1 MSPRAPRPP
10 ARPWGG
16 ALRGGGTPPRPLRM
30 KHICFIVI
38 TGNVGAC
45 AGDKDSAAAHSGG
58 RAARSSALIADLD
71 AEFGQARYDHFAA
84 ERAALAEALRA
95 LCAEPAERPPT
106 AAGVEAARAAWW
118 AARAPWKQAE
128 LIRFG
133 PTVEYPERLGPPIDT
148 WPVDPSAVEALIA
161 GDGPLDAATFAA
173 QGARA
178 RGLPVIEHLLWA
190 EAADAA
196 ASAARLGAA
205 PRRCAALVG
214 LSGDLQ
220 ANAEALAAA
229 WSAPWGPRLT
239 TPQAGDGDRYDDV
252 QDVVDE
258 WVNRMAFTVEDIRG
272 AKLGG
277 PLGDGG
283 GAQAQ
288 PALAESAASGRG
300 VADASDALAGVAAAW
315 SGGDGLGVI
324 DLVDDAALAARVQQ
338 RLDATAAR
346 LAALPSPLGQTVVDQ
361 PELVQQAQDA
371 LYALQVSLQVE
382 LAPAIGVTVTFND
395 NDGD

>member
-16 ALRGGGTPPRPLRM
+16 ALRGGGTPPRPSTM
-30 KHICFIVI
+30 KHLCFIVFTHSL
-38 TGNVGAC
+38 TGC
-45 AGDKDSAAAHSGG
+45 TGDNDSAAGSPAGG
-58 RAARSSALIADLD
+58 RAARSAALIIDLH
-71 AEFGQARYDHFAA
+71 ANLAQARYDRFAA
-84 ERAALAEALRA
+84 DSGALAEALTA
-95 LCAEPAERPPT
+95 LCADPAGAPPT
-106 AAGVEAARAAWW
+106 PAGVEAARAAWW
-118 AARAPWKQAE
+118 TARGPWKQAE

-133 PTVEYPERLGPPIDT
+133 PTIEYPERLGPPIDT
-148 WPVDPSAVEALIA
+148 WPVEPAAVEALIA
-161 GDGPLDAATFAA
+161 GEGPLDAAAFAA

-190 EAADAA
+190 DGEAT
-196 ASAARLGAA
+196 AARLGAE
-205 PRRCAALVG
+205 PRRCAALIG
-214 LSGDLQ
+214 LSGDL
-220 ANAEALAAA
+220 LSTAAA
-229 WSAPWGPRLT
+229 LSAAWADPWGARLT
-239 TPQAGDGDRYDDV
+239 APAPGDGDRYDDV

-283 GAQAQ
+283 GPRAQ

-300 VADASDALAGVAAAW
+300 LDDARDALAGVAAAW
-315 SGGDGLGVI
+315 SGEDGLGVI
-324 DLVDDAALAARVQQ
+324 NLVDDDAVVARVQQ
-338 RLDATAAR
+338 RLDASAAR
-346 LAALPSPLGQTVVDQ
+346 LAALPTPLGQTVVEQ

-371 LYALQVSLQVE
+371 LNTLQVSLQVE
-382 LAPAIGVTVTFND
+382 LAPVIGVTVTFND